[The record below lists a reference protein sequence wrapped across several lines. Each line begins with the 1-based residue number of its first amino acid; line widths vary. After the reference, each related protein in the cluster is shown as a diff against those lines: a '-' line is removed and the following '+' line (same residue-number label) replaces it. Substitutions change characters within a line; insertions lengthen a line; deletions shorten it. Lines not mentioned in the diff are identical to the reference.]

1 MCEGLVYQL
10 THFMLVMK
18 KGQHLLFSNA
28 VQTVDKNYYL
38 DYLVVLH

>member
-1 MCEGLVYQL
+1 
-10 THFMLVMK
+10 MK